1 MTMRARR
8 WAVVR
13 AAGRG
18 ERVGAGPPKQYRCVI
33 DRTVL
38 EWSIDALLAERRIDT
53 VVVALAPGDRRWR
66 RLAHAKNA
74 RVMTCIGGKK
84 REHSL
89 SSALDALQGRAADRD
104 WVVAH
109 DAARPCLHAR
119 DLARLLDEVDGDPVG
134 GLLAVPVSD
143 TLKRDEGDGRS
154 RGTVDRANL
163 WRALTPQVF
172 RYGVLRRALALCVD
186 RNRAV
191 TDEASAVECLG
202 LKPLLVHG
210 RTDNI
215 KITHPEDL
223 AIAEALLRARRRGR

>member
-1 MTMRARR
+1 M
-8 WAVVR
+8 
-13 AAGRG
+13 
-18 ERVGAGPPKQYRCVI
+18 
-33 DRTVL
+33 
-38 EWSIDALLAERRIDT
+38 
-53 VVVALAPGDRRWR
+53 
-66 RLAHAKNA
+66 
-74 RVMTCIGGKK
+74 
-84 REHSL
+84 
-89 SSALDALQGRAADRD
+89 
-104 WVVAH
+104 
-109 DAARPCLHAR
+109 
-119 DLARLLDEVDGDPVG
+119 
-134 GLLAVPVSD
+134 SD

-223 AIAEALLRARRRGR
+223 AIAEALLRARGRGR